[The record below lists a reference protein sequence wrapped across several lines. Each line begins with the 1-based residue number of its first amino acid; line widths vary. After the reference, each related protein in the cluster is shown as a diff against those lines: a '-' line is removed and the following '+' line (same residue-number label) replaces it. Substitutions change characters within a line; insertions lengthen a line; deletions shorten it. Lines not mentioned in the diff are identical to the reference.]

1 MNWRLASRLSV
12 ITLAVLVVIL
22 VLTVQDGHSLVST
35 VTNIF
40 GSHSAGA
47 ASLQGDNLGSTP
59 APNFTLTDQ
68 NGQQVSLAQYHGK
81 PVILTF
87 LYTHC
92 PDECPLTAERLHAAM
107 LALGPDAS
115 KIGVLAVSTDP
126 VGDTK
131 SAAQNFTQAH
141 NMQNYWH
148 YLIGSRSQLS
158 PVWKNYNIYVQNQ
171 QALTDHTLA
180 IYIID
185 KQGNERAFFG
195 GTDFTPDQVKQDMQ
209 MLLKE

>member
-1 MNWRLASRLSV
+1 
-12 ITLAVLVVIL
+12 
-22 VLTVQDGHSLVST
+22 
-35 VTNIF
+35 
-40 GSHSAGA
+40 
-47 ASLQGDNLGSTP
+47 
-59 APNFTLTDQ
+59 
-68 NGQQVSLAQYHGK
+68 
-81 PVILTF
+81 
-87 LYTHC
+87 
-92 PDECPLTAERLHAAM
+92 
-107 LALGPDAS
+107 
-115 KIGVLAVSTDP
+115 TDP